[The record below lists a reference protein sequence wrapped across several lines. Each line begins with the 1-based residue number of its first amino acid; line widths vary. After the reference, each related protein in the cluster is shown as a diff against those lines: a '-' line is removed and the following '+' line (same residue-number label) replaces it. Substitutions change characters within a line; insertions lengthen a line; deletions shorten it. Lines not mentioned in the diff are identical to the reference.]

1 MPGQNQQHPSWE
13 GEVTIVDRNLIAQFF
28 RRCVENTLHLFKDCS
43 RSAIPLQHLLRE
55 SMTPNLHKTDPQM
68 QPPVEA
74 DSSLSYSY
82 WLGTFIIRGSVAPRV
97 LLDVLG
103 FGFLTV
109 AMVVTT
115 QWLERIFRAELSV
128 PVGPF
133 EAAGAVLGLLLVLRV
148 NTGYSRWWEAR
159 VLWGGIVNQSRN
171 LAVSGLAYGPRNTR
185 WRSRFVRWIAVFPH
199 VCRRSLR
206 EQRNFPE
213 LERLLSD
220 ESQDWIK
227 KSEHM
232 PNAVSSEI
240 AMLLYEARSLG
251 MDGFA
256 FHICEEQRSRLIDHL
271 GGCEIILKT
280 PLARS
285 GAIQVRQF
293 IFLFLITLPIG
304 LMKSLDVE
312 SSIPFAISHSTYQ
325 AWIIPLYVMLLAYP
339 LLSLDRIGMEL
350 QNPFSTLR
358 IDFLPLDSICTTIER
373 NVLELLHDIEDQP
386 PAAPRPA
393 DAELPP
399 DVEAPEIAS
408 NLNADIS

>member
-1 MPGQNQQHPSWE
+1 MIPS
-13 GEVTIVDRNLIAQFF
+13 Q
-28 RRCVENTLHLFKDCS
+28 
-43 RSAIPLQHLLRE
+43 SAA
-55 SMTPNLHKTDPQM
+55 DPSM
-68 QPPVEA
+68 QPAVEA
-74 DSSLSYSY
+74 ESNLSYSY
-82 WLGTFIIRGSVAPRV
+82 WLGTFIIRGSIAPRV

-103 FGFLTV
+103 FGLLT
-109 AMVVTT
+109 AAIVVMI
-115 QWLERIFRAELSV
+115 QWLESLFRVELSLPAV
-128 PVGPF
+128 PF

-171 LAVSGLAYGPRNTR
+171 LAIAGLAYGPRNTR
-185 WRSRFVRWIAVFPH
+185 WRSRFVRWIAVYPH

-220 ESQDWIK
+220 DSRAWIG

-232 PNAVSSEI
+232 PDAVSSEL

-256 FHICEEQRSRLIDHL
+256 FQKCEEQRARLIDHL
-271 GGCEIILKT
+271 GGCERILKT

-293 IFLFLITLPIG
+293 IFLLLITLPIG
-304 LMKSLDVE
+304 LMQAFDADSANP
-312 SSIPFAISHSTYQ
+312 SSWMHCMNQ
-325 AWIIPLYVMLLAYP
+325 AGIVSLYVMLLAYP

-350 QNPFSTLR
+350 QNPFSTQR
-358 IDFLPLDSICTTIER
+358 IDFLPLDSICTASER
-373 NVLELLHDIEDQP
+373 NVLELLHDMEDHP
-386 PAAPRPA
+386 PAAPLPG

-399 DVEAPEIAS
+399 DAEVVPQND
-408 NLNADIS
+408 NLLADIS

>member
-1 MPGQNQQHPSWE
+1 
-13 GEVTIVDRNLIAQFF
+13 
-28 RRCVENTLHLFKDCS
+28 
-43 RSAIPLQHLLRE
+43 
-55 SMTPNLHKTDPQM
+55 M
-68 QPPVEA
+68 QPTVEA
-74 DSSLSYSY
+74 ESNLSYSY

-103 FGFLTV
+103 FGLLTV
-109 AMVVTT
+109 VIVVTT
-115 QWLERIFRAELSV
+115 QWLERLFRVELSV

-148 NTGYSRWWEAR
+148 NAGYSRWWEAR

-171 LAVSGLAYGPRNTR
+171 LAIAGLAYGPRNAR

-220 ESQDWIK
+220 DSQAWIRE
-227 KSEHM
+227 SEHM
-232 PNAVSSEI
+232 PDAVSSEI
-240 AMLLYEARSLG
+240 AMLLYEARRLG

-256 FHICEEQRSRLIDHL
+256 FQKCEEQRSSLIDHL
-271 GGCEIILKT
+271 GGCERILKT

-293 IFLFLITLPIG
+293 IFLLLITLPIG
-304 LMKSLDVE
+304 LM
-312 SSIPFAISHSTYQ
+312 Q
-325 AWIIPLYVMLLAYP
+325 AFDANSANPPSFMQGMKQVGIVPLYVMLLAYP

-350 QNPFSTLR
+350 QNPFSTQR
-358 IDFLPLDSICTTIER
+358 IDFLPLDSICTAIER

-386 PAAPRPA
+386 PAAPRPG

-399 DVEAPEIAS
+399 DAEVAPQND
-408 NLNADIS
+408 NLLVDIS